1 MKFHNERISSKI
13 VPLCQENPEIKADKL
28 FSEIDTN
35 NDGVLTQDEFLR
47 GCRNDPEIMKLL
59 DKLYNYLTEGMDD

>member
-1 MKFHNERISSKI
+1 
-13 VPLCQENPEIKADKL
+13 LCQENPEIKAEKL

-35 NDGVLTQDEFLR
+35 DDGFLTQDEFLR

-59 DKLYNYLTEGMDD
+59 DKLYNYLTEGMED

>member
-1 MKFHNERISSKI
+1 M
-13 VPLCQENPEIKADKL
+13 CQENPEIKADKL